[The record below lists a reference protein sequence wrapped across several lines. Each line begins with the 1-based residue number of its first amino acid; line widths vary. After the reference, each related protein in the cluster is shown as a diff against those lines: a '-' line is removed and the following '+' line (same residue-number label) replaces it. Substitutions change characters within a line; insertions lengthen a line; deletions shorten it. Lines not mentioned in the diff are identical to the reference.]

1 MQGRNTSTFHRFF
14 KRVKQELRWLVPG
27 IGVKRWLLVS
37 WIGTTLGGVGLAM
50 LALNVYRS
58 EPDSRWLPVLTA
70 LSLQD
75 LARPLR
81 IIIFLGLGIFFTL
94 WGVWGLNRSLLKP
107 FVRPGKHIL
116 DTVSDYR
123 KKERGPKIVVIG
135 GGTGLASL
143 LRGIKIYSHN
153 LTAIVTVAD
162 DGGSSGELRR
172 TMGVLPPG
180 DIRNCLAAMSDDE
193 ELITQLFKYRFGTS
207 AGLNGHN
214 LGNLLITAMADITG
228 SFEKGIAESG
238 RVLAVRGKVMPSTL
252 NDVRLVADIHMAGKN
267 KEIRVRG
274 ESNIPTTP
282 GKIRRVW
289 LEPNSPDAYPP
300 AIQALLNADLIIIGP
315 GSLFTSLIPN
325 LLVPDIAA
333 AIRSSRA
340 FKFYICNV
348 ATQPGETDQF
358 SCLDHVQTI
367 EKHVGGRIF
376 DLVICNDT
384 IKKDLP
390 GDVKYV
396 LPDEKL
402 EENYAIYCAD
412 LLDELQ
418 PWRHDSA
425 KLAQAVMDLYY
436 ERTGPLYK
444 PEDYLVQ

>member
-1 MQGRNTSTFHRFF
+1 MLRRFL
-14 KRVKQELRWLVPG
+14 KRARQELRWFVPG

-50 LALNVYRS
+50 LALDIYRS
-58 EPDSRWLPVLTA
+58 EPDSRWLPILTT

-75 LARPLR
+75 LSRPLR
-81 IIIFLGLGIFFTL
+81 IIIFLGLGVAVTL

-107 FVRPGKHIL
+107 FIRPGKHLL

-143 LRGIKIYSHN
+143 LRGIKNYSHN

-252 NDVRLVADIHMAGKN
+252 NDVRLVADIHVAGKN
-267 KEIRVRG
+267 QEIRVRG

-300 AIQALLNADLIIIGP
+300 AIQAILNADLVIVGP
-315 GSLFTSLIPN
+315 GSLYTSLIPN
-325 LLVPDIAA
+325 LLVPNIAA

-340 FKFYICNV
+340 YKFYICNV

-367 EKHVGGRIF
+367 ERHVGGRIF
-376 DLVICNDT
+376 DLVICNNV
-384 IKKDLP
+384 IRKDLP

-402 EENYAIYCAD
+402 ESNYAVYSAD
-412 LLDELQ
+412 MLDDLQ
-418 PWRHDSA
+418 PWRHDSN
-425 KLAQAVMDLYY
+425 KLAQVVMDLFY

-444 PEDYLVQ
+444 PEDDLVQ